1 MGVNF
6 ITENNEDELMNHCNF
21 LKIYIIHSSNTKSQK
36 EILEFIL
43 SKETIEKI
51 KNNSKISSDDIPLIK
66 KPCLHR
72 SISELFYLKFE
83 KKRTNLDKVENS
95 LILVEYIP
103 KEKDEEENLSIFH

>member
-6 ITENNEDELMNHCNF
+6 ITENNEDELMNHFNF
-21 LKIYIIHSSNTKSQK
+21 LKIYIIHSSNTKPQK

-66 KPCLHR
+66 NPSLHR
-72 SISELFYLKFE
+72 SISELFHLDFGKQ
-83 KKRTNLDKVENS
+83 KKK
-95 LILVEYIP
+95 
-103 KEKDEEENLSIFH
+103 K